1 MLAWSAPE
9 AESLTPKAAFEIPST
24 FLYSF
29 RDVNLSGGLLPMAYV
44 SAGIS
49 LPTDFQTNF
58 LMLLRWIHF
67 VAGITWI
74 GLLYFFNLVNVP
86 LMKELDASTKGKVMP
101 GLMLRALF
109 WFRWSAV
116 VTVLAGFA
124 YWGNIVASDARNG
137 GAAPTMALTSFLL
150 IWILTWAILYA
161 LLLPGRGLLDKGW
174 VLAILY
180 TIIVAHSAH
189 MFLHLNTHGWE
200 SNRLLSIGIGG
211 GIGLMMLLNVWGVI
225 WRIQKRLIAWTKA
238 NAENGT
244 PIPAESKRMA
254 RMAFLTS
261 RANAFLSIP
270 MLFFMGAASH
280 YPMFGG

>member
-1 MLAWSAPE
+1 
-9 AESLTPKAAFEIPST
+9 
-24 FLYSF
+24 
-29 RDVNLSGGLLPMAYV
+29 MAYI
-44 SAGIS
+44 SAEIS

-67 VAGITWI
+67 IAGITWI

-124 YWGNIVASDARNG
+124 YWGNIVASDARNA
-137 GAAPTMALTSFLL
+137 GAAPTTALTSFLA

-161 LLLPGRGLLDKGW
+161 LLLPGKGILDKGW

-180 TIIVAHSAH
+180 AIVVAHSIH
-189 MFLHLNTHGWE
+189 LFLHWNSQGWE
-200 SNRLLSIGIGG
+200 SNRLLAIGIGG

-238 NAENGT
+238 NSENGT

>member
-1 MLAWSAPE
+1 MVYA
-9 AESLTPKAAFEIPST
+9 
-24 FLYSF
+24 
-29 RDVNLSGGLLPMAYV
+29 

-49 LPTDFQTNF
+49 FPTDAQTNF

-67 VAGITWI
+67 LAGITWI

-86 LMKELDASTKGKVMP
+86 FMKELDAATRGKIMP
-101 GLMLRALF
+101 GLMLRALW
-109 WFRWSAV
+109 WFRWAAV
-116 VTVLAGFA
+116 VTT
-124 YWGNIVASDARNG
+124 WG
-137 GAAPTMALTSFLL
+137 
-150 IWILTWAILYA
+150 ILYA
-161 LLLPGRGLLDKGW
+161 LLLPGKGILDKGW

-189 MFLHLNTHGWE
+189 LFQHLNTHGWE

-211 GIGLMMLLNVWGVI
+211 GLGWMMMLNAWGVV

-244 PIPAESKRMA
+244 PIPAQAQRMA
-254 RMAFLTS
+254 RMAFLMS
-261 RANAFLSIP
+261 RANAYLSIP

>member
-1 MLAWSAPE
+1 MAISALASFFGPQVN
-9 AESLTPKAAFEIPST
+9 FPS
-24 FLYSF
+24 
-29 RDVNLSGGLLPMAYV
+29 DVR
-44 SAGIS
+44 
-49 LPTDFQTNF
+49 TNIE
-58 LMLLRWIHF
+58 MLLRWIHF

-174 VLAILY
+174 VLAI
-180 TIIVAHSAH
+180 
-189 MFLHLNTHGWE
+189 
-200 SNRLLSIGIGG
+200 
-211 GIGLMMLLNVWGVI
+211 
-225 WRIQKRLIAWTKA
+225 
-238 NAENGT
+238 
-244 PIPAESKRMA
+244 
-254 RMAFLTS
+254 
-261 RANAFLSIP
+261 
-270 MLFFMGAASH
+270 
-280 YPMFGG
+280 

>member
-1 MLAWSAPE
+1 
-9 AESLTPKAAFEIPST
+9 
-24 FLYSF
+24 
-29 RDVNLSGGLLPMAYV
+29 MAYV

-49 LPTDFQTNF
+49 IPTDFQTNF

-124 YWGNIVASDARNG
+124 YWGNIVASDARNA
-137 GAAPTMALTSFLL
+137 GAAPTTALTSFLL

-161 LLLPGRGLLDKGW
+161 LLLRGKGILDKGW

-180 TIIVAHSAH
+180 TIIVAHSLH
-189 MFLHLNTHGWE
+189 LFLHWNSQGWE
-200 SNRLLSIGIGG
+200 SNR
-211 GIGLMMLLNVWGVI
+211 
-225 WRIQKRLIAWTKA
+225 
-238 NAENGT
+238 
-244 PIPAESKRMA
+244 
-254 RMAFLTS
+254 
-261 RANAFLSIP
+261 
-270 MLFFMGAASH
+270 
-280 YPMFGG
+280 